1 MAMVE
6 TGGLGDAGAG
16 DSGDKSNAR
25 SKEAVEEDTA
35 GMDGAYIRVEDIP
48 DVKDTVEMLL
58 ERERANKRSEDRW
71 LLP

>member
-1 MAMVE
+1 MDLLE
-6 TGGLGDAGAG
+6 YGSLGL
-16 DSGDKSNAR
+16 
-25 SKEAVEEDTA
+25 
-35 GMDGAYIRVEDIP
+35 DGAYIRVEDIP